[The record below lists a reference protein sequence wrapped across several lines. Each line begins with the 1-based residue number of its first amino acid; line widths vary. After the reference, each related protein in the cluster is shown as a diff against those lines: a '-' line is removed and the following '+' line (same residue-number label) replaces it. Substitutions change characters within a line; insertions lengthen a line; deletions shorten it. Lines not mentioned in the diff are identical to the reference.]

1 MGSWILMM
9 MLTTAAGPERYGQ
22 PLSLSGVE
30 FSSKQSCEF
39 GAEQMQK
46 KFDEHAVSYGVIW
59 TCVPK

>member
-30 FSSKQSCEF
+30 FRQRKAANPELSKC
-39 GAEQMQK
+39 
-46 KFDEHAVSYGVIW
+46 
-59 TCVPK
+59 